1 MQLLK
6 QTPSTNVLRFLKTT
20 KNLFPQIATQKESNL
35 SELWAQQN
43 LLSCLK
49 RLKHL
54 SYDGMTA
61 QLISCKSDKIKANFN
76 HVRTFSSEKR
86 PNTIDLFTNLKKL
99 V

>member
-43 LLSCLK
+43 LLSCM
-49 RLKHL
+49 KHL
-54 SYDGMTA
+54 SYGGMTA
-61 QLISCKSDKIKANFN
+61 QLICCKSDKIKANFDYV
-76 HVRTFSSEKR
+76 HTFSSENKLD
-86 PNTIDLFTNLKKL
+86 TINLT
-99 V
+99 